1 MSDPLLEQI
10 YEAGVKDERKK
21 WEERIEQ
28 MVAEIKECIKACNDL
43 KNDRVALAIEPR
55 ESYDTRIVTYRHAI
69 DIIHKY
75 TKGAEQ

>member
-28 MVAEIKECIKACNDL
+28 MIAEILMKDM
-43 KNDRVALAIEPR
+43 DRVTCGEDALTPLDCVAIIR
-55 ESYDTRIVTYRHAI
+55 
-69 DIIHKY
+69 KY
-75 TKGAEQ
+75 TKEQNNE